1 MEHCNCDKDSINS
14 STEKSEDFEEMVSND
29 SNYMPLKKKTSIIV
43 NKCIIEEKFSIK
55 ASIDFGGNINGI
67 SQKIINELDLTY
79 HNESNSAELQTPLA
93 SYSILG
99 KFKFRLA
106 LMLTR
111 NIKVLNV

>member
-1 MEHCNCDKDSINS
+1 MKFVD
-14 STEKSEDFEEMVSND
+14 
-29 SNYMPLKKKTSIIV
+29 
-43 NKCIIEEKFSIK
+43 CIIEEKSPIK

-99 KFKFRLA
+99 KLKLRTSFNVGEKHKSTEPTEF
-106 LMLTR
+106 M
-111 NIKVLNV
+111 VLGPDWPDHYPDLILGMPWLRENNATIDMCN